1 MPTPSSSVSGGS
13 RTPGTP
19 PSTRCRSPRATRW
32 TPRRCPAPSSSTTA
46 TAPPATSRSRS
57 GTSARSTPRPR
68 APTRPGPLSSATTT
82 PRPSLM
88 NGPIPLPT
96 RTNTPARP
104 ATLRSPPTAPDLDNV
119 NQGGHAFMP
128 LRSADT
134 LMGLA
139 DEAGPE
145 EVHLL
150 ERGDVDAHGD
160 TMTGCF
166 WAPEIHEIDGRLS
179 ILFMPCYGDSPDY
192 M

>member
-1 MPTPSSSVSGGS
+1 MI
-13 RTPGTP
+13 
-19 PSTRCRSPRATRW
+19 AT
-32 TPRRCPAPSSSTTA
+32 
-46 TAPPATSRSRS
+46 
-57 GTSARSTPRPR
+57 
-68 APTRPGPLSSATTT
+68 
-82 PRPSLM
+82 
-88 NGPIPLPT
+88 ND
-96 RTNTPARP
+96 
-104 ATLRSPPTAPDLDNV
+104 PDLDNV
-119 NQGGHAFMP
+119 NQGGQAFMP

-179 ILFMPCYGDSPDY
+179 ILRSEEHTSELQSRGHLVCRLLLEKKKNRDRQSRRPKQHDEETS
-192 M
+192 